1 MMNSTKQLTITALA
15 AAFVLSGIAAA
26 ADDKSTAAG
35 SRPAAG
41 KHRDPEAIFKRID
54 ADADGKITAEE
65 FKKAGE
71 RLRERAARAKPEA
84 RAGKGQGGGRIF
96 ERLDTNKD
104 GAISLEEFKKIGE
117 LRAQA
122 GRAPRTPSGGI
133 RRRRCEKTRAGGKE
147 AGAGQVARPPVF
159 NHSVRGGGSGPFW
172 TSGPMAE
179 IASRVR

>member
-1 MMNSTKQLTITALA
+1 MNSTKQLTITALA

-122 GRAPRTPSGGI
+122 GRGKSDPGKRTQLRE
-133 RRRRCEKTRAGGKE
+133 RRRGASADADAKKPAPEEKKPEPAK
-147 AGAGQVARPPVF
+147 
-159 NHSVRGGGSGPFW
+159 
-172 TSGPMAE
+172 
-179 IASRVR
+179 